1 MPKETEVLAL
11 FFQSP
16 SSPEKSPQL
25 KYLENLATG
34 KLVHMR
40 DGNITLYKRERS
52 KQWQMRFR
60 LYDKK
65 WHRVSTGYED
75 LEYAKKK
82 AGDIY
87 DRARFMEELG
97 LPPLNKRFD
106 SAAEATKVELQS
118 DLDNGVGK
126 KIYVDYISVIDNYLI
141 PFFGKKFLTNIN
153 HQDIAEYELWRAE
166 KMKRKLMHSTMMT
179 HFSAYNRV
187 FDSAIKRGW
196 LSDKHPVPRLGSK
209 GEKSTPRPAF
219 TRKEID
225 HLFVFIKTWSE
236 GGKNEEAHNGRLL
249 LRDYIEILMATGNLT
264 KQAQQSLKSA
274 LNTTRGVFI
283 LTTNN
288 ISQLD
293 KGLLDRCVLVE
304 MNAAQASEYL
314 AIANAI
320 VAKTGTQL
328 SEAELLPT
336 IKAANGSFRNLV
348 HNIGRLARRKSQP
361 PTNTI

>member
-1 MPKETEVLAL
+1 MPKEEQVLDIFFSSNTTE
-11 FFQSP
+11 
-16 SSPEKSPQL
+16 EKSPQL

-106 SAAEATKVELQS
+106 TAAESTKLELKT
-118 DLDNGVGK
+118 DLENGVGK

-141 PFFGKKFLTNIN
+141 PFFGKKHLTSIN
-153 HQDIAEYELWRAE
+153 HQDVAEYESWRSE

-179 HFSAYNRV
+179 HFSVDDNL
-187 FDSAIKRGW
+187 KRMMKDG
-196 LSDKHPVPRLGSK
+196 
-209 GEKSTPRPAF
+209 T
-219 TRKEID
+219 
-225 HLFVFIKTWSE
+225 
-236 GGKNEEAHNGRLL
+236 
-249 LRDYIEILMATGNLT
+249 LT
-264 KQAQQSLKSA
+264 KL
-274 LNTTRGVFI
+274 
-283 LTTNN
+283 
-288 ISQLD
+288 
-293 KGLLDRCVLVE
+293 
-304 MNAAQASEYL
+304 
-314 AIANAI
+314 
-320 VAKTGTQL
+320 
-328 SEAELLPT
+328 
-336 IKAANGSFRNLV
+336 
-348 HNIGRLARRKSQP
+348 
-361 PTNTI
+361 

>member
-141 PFFGKKFLTNIN
+141 PFFGKKFLYKIG
-153 HQDIAEYELWRAE
+153 
-166 KMKRKLMHSTMMT
+166 
-179 HFSAYNRV
+179 FSY
-187 FDSAIKRGW
+187 
-196 LSDKHPVPRLGSK
+196 LSCSPD
-209 GEKSTPRPAF
+209 
-219 TRKEID
+219 D
-225 HLFVFIKTWSE
+225 
-236 GGKNEEAHNGRLL
+236 
-249 LRDYIEILMATGNLT
+249 
-264 KQAQQSLKSA
+264 
-274 LNTTRGVFI
+274 
-283 LTTNN
+283 
-288 ISQLD
+288 
-293 KGLLDRCVLVE
+293 
-304 MNAAQASEYL
+304 
-314 AIANAI
+314 
-320 VAKTGTQL
+320 
-328 SEAELLPT
+328 
-336 IKAANGSFRNLV
+336 
-348 HNIGRLARRKSQP
+348 
-361 PTNTI
+361 